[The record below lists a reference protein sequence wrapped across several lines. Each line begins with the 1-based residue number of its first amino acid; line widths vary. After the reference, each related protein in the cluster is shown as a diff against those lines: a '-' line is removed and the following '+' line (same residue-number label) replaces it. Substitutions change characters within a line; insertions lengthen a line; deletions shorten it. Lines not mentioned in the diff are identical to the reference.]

1 MFYSGRC
8 GVTVTIRPETPEDY
22 DAVRQVNLAAFD
34 TATEADLADAMR
46 QASEYVP
53 ELSLV
58 AEIESHIVGHALF
71 SEVTVEQEHGDLKA
85 LSLGPI
91 AVLPD
96 HQSQGIGSAL
106 IEAGHTRGR
115 EMGYPFVVL
124 IGHPWYYPR
133 FGYVPARQYGLETIW
148 DVSDPVFMVCE
159 LEAGSL
165 ERAAGRIRYPQP
177 FVDL

>member
-1 MFYSGRC
+1 
-8 GVTVTIRPETPEDY
+8 VTPVVRPEKPEDAT
-22 DAVRQVNLAAFD
+22 AVRDVNLAAFE
-34 TATEADLADAMR
+34 TSVEADLADAMR
-46 QASEYVP
+46 QTPEYVP

-58 AEIESHIVGHALF
+58 AEIDGRIVGHALF
-71 SEVTVEQEHGDLKA
+71 SEVTVEHAEGETTA

-96 HQSQGIGSAL
+96 YQSKGIGSAM
-106 IEAGHTRGR
+106 IEAGHKRGR

-133 FGYVPARQYGLETIW
+133 FGYTPARQYGLETIW

-159 LEAGSL
+159 LQPGAL
-165 ERAAGRIRYPQP
+165 KRAAGKIRYPQP
-177 FVDL
+177 FAEL

>member
-1 MFYSGRC
+1 MDP
-8 GVTVTIRPETPEDY
+8 VIRPERTEDFP
-22 DAVRQVNLAAFD
+22 AVREVNLAAFD

-46 QASEYVP
+46 ETPEYVP

-58 AEIESHIVGHALF
+58 AELDGRIVGHALF
-71 SEVTVEQEHGDLKA
+71 SEVTVLQERSELRA

-96 HQSQGIGSAL
+96 YQRKGIGSAL
-106 IEAGHTRGR
+106 IEHGHRRGR
-115 EMGYPFVVL
+115 ELGYTFVVL

-133 FGYVPARQYGLETIW
+133 FGYVPARDYGLVTIW

-159 LEAGSL
+159 LEPGAL
-165 ERAAGRIRYPQP
+165 EHAAGEIRYPEP
-177 FVDL
+177 FRNL

>member
-1 MFYSGRC
+1 MTI
-8 GVTVTIRPETPEDY
+8 TVRPETPEDY
-22 DAVRQVNLAAFD
+22 DAVRSVNLAAFD
-34 TATEADLADAMR
+34 TATEADLVDAMR
-46 QASEYVP
+46 EEPEYVP

-58 AEIESHIVGHALF
+58 AEFDGQIVGHALF
-71 SEVTVEQEHGDLKA
+71 SEVTVEQESGEVTA

-96 HQSQGIGSAL
+96 HQSKGIGSAL
-106 IEAGHTRGR
+106 MNEGHKRGR

-133 FGYVPARQYGLETIW
+133 FGYVPARPYGLVTIW

-159 LEAGSL
+159 LEPGSL
-165 ERAAGRIRYPQP
+165 ENVAGKIRYPEP
-177 FVDL
+177 FVRLE

>member
-1 MFYSGRC
+1 MN
-8 GVTVTIRPETPEDY
+8 VNIRPETTADY
-22 DAVRQVNLAAFD
+22 PAVRKVNLAAFD

-46 QASEYVP
+46 EAPEYVP

-58 AEIESHIVGHALF
+58 AELDGKIVGHALF
-71 SEVTVEQEHGDLKA
+71 SEVTVVQERGELRA

-96 HQSQGIGSAL
+96 YQRRGIGSAM
-106 IEAGHTRGR
+106 IEHGHRRGR
-115 EMGYPFVVL
+115 ELGYPFVVL

-133 FGYVPARQYGLETIW
+133 FGYVPAREHGLITIW

-159 LEAGSL
+159 LESGAL
-165 ERAAGRIRYPQP
+165 EHAAGEIQYPEP
-177 FVDL
+177 FVRLGG